1 MIQRFTSRLHKLDQT
16 FLTERLRGALAYDRI
31 AGYFSSSILEVA
43 GEALES
49 VQGPIRVICNS
60 DLQVQDVETA
70 RAAQYGMSREWCA
83 SGPEKFGEPSHGR
96 FQRLYRFLRDGKL
109 QVKVLPNDKFG
120 LIHGKA
126 GVITLSNGS
135 KTAFLGS
142 VNETFQAWKLN
153 YEILWEDDSPEA
165 VAWVQ
170 EEFDA
175 LWHSPYAV
183 KLADFVIEDIGRLAR
198 RTVVPSVEKWRQ
210 DPEPAAPVIETPVYR
225 QEYGLWEHQKYF
237 VKLAFDAHRGP
248 FGARYLLA
256 DMVGLGKTVQL
267 ALAAMLMALHGDGPI
282 LVLAPKA
289 LVWQWQDEMR
299 NLLDMPAAVWMG
311 QKWVDEN
318 GIEHPVLGPEGILK
332 CPRRVGIVSTGLI
345 KRKSEVA
352 GHLLKNSYEC
362 VVLDEAH
369 HARRRNLGP
378 QKAGEKPDP
387 NNLLAFM
394 DEIAGRTR
402 SLLLATATPVQINP
416 LEAWDL
422 MSLLA
427 KGNDFVLGNIGSQ
440 WRQSAPALEV
450 LMGRQPLPGDDR
462 ELWKWIRNPLPPAGE
477 HRNFYLVRSSLGL
490 GEEVAVAP
498 GNAFD
503 RSSPPDRDRLVGMRR
518 EFGQNHNPFI
528 RHIVR
533 RTREY
538 LETTI
543 DPETNEPYL
552 KPVKVELLGEG
563 EDEALRLPAYLQD
576 AYNLA
581 EEFCRLLG
589 TRISASG
596 FLRTHLL
603 RRVGSTIYAGRKT
616 ALAILNNWQLL
627 PEVEAEED
635 DADTVGAEAEAMVS
649 GPQFQTLTQE
659 EKQKLQAFIYA
670 LDANQERDPKY
681 QRVLDLLLREKWLG
695 QGCIIFSQ
703 WFDSIEWLAQHLSKE
718 DLPAEKIGIYAGAQ
732 RSGVMLGGEFRPQNR
747 EALKEMVRTDEI
759 RLLLG
764 TDAASEGLNL
774 QRLGTL
780 INLDLPW
787 NPTRLEQRKGRI
799 QRIGQLKDTV
809 YVYNMRYQGSVED
822 RVHELLSGRLKEIY
836 DLFGQIPD
844 VLEDVWIQMAMGEI
858 EAARQTIDALP
869 RQHPF
874 EIKYHQKIEKV
885 NWESCTRVLDAE
897 ERKRFLLRGW

>member
-31 AGYFSSSILEVA
+31 AGYFSSSMLEVA
-43 GEALES
+43 GEALELIP
-49 VQGPIRVICNS
+49 GPVRVICNS
-60 DLQVQDVETA
+60 DLNVRDVETA
-70 RAAQYGMSREWCA
+70 KAAQYGMRREWCA
-83 SGPEKFGEPSHGR
+83 AAPEKHGDRSQAR

-109 QVKVLPNDKFG
+109 QVRVLPNDKFG

-126 GVITLSNGS
+126 GVITLSNGN

-153 YEILWEDDSPEA
+153 YEILWEDDSLEA

-175 LWHSPYAV
+175 LWQSPYAV
-183 KLADFVIEDIGRLAR
+183 KLADFVIEDIGRLAQ

-237 VKLAFDAHRGP
+237 VKLAFDAHLGP

-299 NLLDMPAAVWMG
+299 NLLDMPAAVWGG

-318 GIEHPVLGPEGILK
+318 GIEHPVLGPEGVLK

-345 KRKSEVA
+345 TSKSVVA
-352 GHLLKNSYEC
+352 DYLLKNSYEC

-369 HARRRNLGP
+369 RARRKNLGP
-378 QKAGEKPDP
+378 QRAGEQPDP

-402 SLLLATATPVQINP
+402 SLLLATATPVQIYP

-422 MSLLA
+422 LAVLA
-427 KGNDFVLGNIGSQ
+427 KGNDFVLGTTWSR
-440 WRQSAPALEV
+440 WHEAPAALDV
-450 LMGRQPLPGDDR
+450 VMGRQPLPEDDR
-462 ELWKWIRNPLPPAGE
+462 ELWNWVRNPLPPASE

-498 GNAFD
+498 GNFFD
-503 RSSPPDRDRLVGMRR
+503 RLSPPDRDRLVGMRR

-538 LETTI
+538 LEKTI

-552 KPVKVELLGEG
+552 KPVRVELLGEG
-563 EDEALRLPAYLQD
+563 EDGALRLPAYLQD

-589 TRISASG
+589 KRISASG

-627 PEVEAEED
+627 PEVEAEEE
-635 DADTVGAEAEAMVS
+635 DTDTIAAEAETMA
-649 GPQFQTLTQE
+649 PAPRFRTLTQE
-659 EKQKLQAFIYA
+659 EKQKLQAFIYV
-670 LDANQERDPKY
+670 LDASQDRDPKY
-681 QRVLDLLLREKWLG
+681 QRVMDLLLRRKWLG

-718 DLPAEKIGIYAGAQ
+718 DLPEEKIGIYAGAQ
-732 RSGVMLGGEFRPQNR
+732 RSGVMVGGEFRPQTR
-747 EALKEMVRTDEI
+747 EVLKEMVRTGEI

-844 VLEDVWIQMAMGEI
+844 VLEDVWIQMAVGEI
-858 EAARQTIDALP
+858 EAAKQTIDALP
-869 RQHPF
+869 SQHPF

-885 NWESCTRVLDAE
+885 NWESCAQVLDAT
-897 ERKRFLLRGW
+897 ERKKFLLRGW